1 MGRGGMPLGEWLAS
15 RGLITRDQLGI
26 ALTEQKKTGK
36 LLGEL
41 FVTLGFVSAAAMRE
55 AIAEKTGTESVELPE
70 GTADAYALAHVP
82 RELAR
87 RFTLFPLAYDAASRT
102 LTLAMAQPTNLV
114 AHDQIRLAS
123 RGEVAHIEAKLASP
137 AEIDEAIDRHYGAV
151 LSIDSIVAELEA
163 AGDDAAA
170 GGSTQPVI
178 RLIDALLSD
187 AVLSGASDI
196 HFEPE
201 LGFVRIRYRIDGVL
215 SQIRVLHKDYWPAMA
230 VRLKVMS
237 GLNIAETRAPQDGRM
252 TLTLSGREIDFRIA
266 VLPVLHGENVVLRV
280 LDRARGIVLL
290 DSLGL
295 SGAALHQLRLMLARP
310 EGMVVVTGPTGSGKT
325 TTLYSMLSHLNDV
338 GVNIM
343 TLEDPVEYPL
353 PMVRQTPVNEAVK
366 LDFASGIRAL
376 MRQDPDIIL
385 VGEIRDT
392 ETASMAFR
400 AAMTGHQV
408 FATLHTHSALGALA
422 RLADLGV
429 LPDMM
434 AGNISGVI
442 GQRLVR
448 VLCVQ
453 CKTAS
458 TPDDVEQRLLFL
470 PNSPPPEMIFRPVGC
485 PQCRGTGYRGR
496 RTVMEVLRFDEE
508 FDALVGSRAP
518 LSAFRA
524 LVAQREVM
532 PLADAAVALVRAG
545 ETALEE
551 VLRVVDLTGRL
562 AR

>member
-1 MGRGGMPLGEWLAS
+1 MSRGGMPLGEWLAS

-163 AGDDAAA
+163 VGDGATA

-385 VGEIRDT
+385 VGEIGDT
-392 ETASMAFR
+392 EPASMAFR

>member
-1 MGRGGMPLGEWLAS
+1 MSRGGMPLGEWLAS

-163 AGDDAAA
+163 VGDDATA

-485 PQCRGTGYRGR
+485 P
-496 RTVMEVLRFDEE
+496 MAPKSVLAALPSEAATCTPERLSMSVSSALASLVFMLPPMAASKPPARPPTRPPS
-508 FDALVGSRAP
+508 DAEAP
-518 LSAFRA
+518 PA
-524 LVAQREVM
+524 LLFWNTISGDR
-532 PLADAAVALVRAG
+532 P
-545 ETALEE
+545 
-551 VLRVVDLTGRL
+551 
-562 AR
+562 

>member
-1 MGRGGMPLGEWLAS
+1 MSRGGMPLGEWLAS
-15 RGLITRDQLGI
+15 RGLITRDQLVI

-163 AGDDAAA
+163 VGDDATA

>member
-1 MGRGGMPLGEWLAS
+1 MSRWHSAAPPAPDTDAAPAQSTTTTAPASTPLRIIGADALLLPATAPAWMPQAFSSLPADRW
-15 RGLITRDQLGI
+15 
-26 ALTEQKKTGK
+26 ALFAPATVF
-36 LLGEL
+36 LN
-41 FVTLGFVSAAAMRE
+41 AAAMQALGVSSQPTQTPLLLLQTGLQRVRVRV
-55 AIAEKTGTESVELPE
+55 AGSIAAPG
-70 GTADAYALAHVP
+70 A
-82 RELAR
+82 
-87 RFTLFPLAYDAASRT
+87 PLAVMDIGAAQDLFGRAGQ
-102 LTLAMAQPTNLV
+102 LT
-114 AHDQIRLAS
+114 
-123 RGEVAHIEAKLASP
+123 
-137 AEIDEAIDRHYGAV
+137 
-151 LSIDSIVAELEA
+151 
-163 AGDDAAA
+163 
-170 GGSTQPVI
+170 
-178 RLIDALLSD
+178 
-187 AVLSGASDI
+187 
-196 HFEPE
+196 
-201 LGFVRIRYRIDGVL
+201 RIDLQWQPGSVPEAVQQAL
-215 SQIRVLHKDYWPAMA
+215 QATPGWPA
-230 VRLKVMS
+230 LH
-237 GLNIAETRAPQDGRM
+237 AE
-252 TLTLSGREIDFRIA
+252 
-266 VLPVLHGENVVLRV
+266 
-280 LDRARGIVLL
+280 
-290 DSLGL
+290 
-295 SGAALHQLRLMLARP
+295 
-310 EGMVVVTGPTGSGKT
+310 
-325 TTLYSMLSHLNDV
+325 
-338 GVNIM
+338 
-343 TLEDPVEYPL
+343 
-353 PMVRQTPVNEAVK
+353 
-366 LDFASGIRAL
+366 
-376 MRQDPDIIL
+376 
-385 VGEIRDT
+385 
-392 ETASMAFR
+392 
-400 AAMTGHQV
+400 
-408 FATLHTHSALGALA
+408 LA

>member
-1 MGRGGMPLGEWLAS
+1 MSRGGMPLGEWLAS

-163 AGDDAAA
+163 VGDDATA

-551 VLRVVDLTGRL
+551 VLRVVDLTG
-562 AR
+562 

>member
-1 MGRGGMPLGEWLAS
+1 
-15 RGLITRDQLGI
+15 
-26 ALTEQKKTGK
+26 
-36 LLGEL
+36 
-41 FVTLGFVSAAAMRE
+41 
-55 AIAEKTGTESVELPE
+55 
-70 GTADAYALAHVP
+70 
-82 RELAR
+82 
-87 RFTLFPLAYDAASRT
+87 
-102 LTLAMAQPTNLV
+102 
-114 AHDQIRLAS
+114 
-123 RGEVAHIEAKLASP
+123 
-137 AEIDEAIDRHYGAV
+137 
-151 LSIDSIVAELEA
+151 
-163 AGDDAAA
+163 
-170 GGSTQPVI
+170 
-178 RLIDALLSD
+178 
-187 AVLSGASDI
+187 
-196 HFEPE
+196 
-201 LGFVRIRYRIDGVL
+201 
-215 SQIRVLHKDYWPAMA
+215 
-230 VRLKVMS
+230 
-237 GLNIAETRAPQDGRM
+237 M

>member
-1 MGRGGMPLGEWLAS
+1 MSRGGMPLGEWLAS

-163 AGDDAAA
+163 VGDDATA

-310 EGMVVVTGPTGSGKT
+310 EGMEIG
-325 TTLYSMLSHLNDV
+325 
-338 GVNIM
+338 
-343 TLEDPVEYPL
+343 
-353 PMVRQTPVNEAVK
+353 
-366 LDFASGIRAL
+366 RAH
-376 MRQDPDIIL
+376 
-385 VGEIRDT
+385 V
-392 ETASMAFR
+392 
-400 AAMTGHQV
+400 
-408 FATLHTHSALGALA
+408 
-422 RLADLGV
+422 
-429 LPDMM
+429 
-434 AGNISGVI
+434 
-442 GQRLVR
+442 
-448 VLCVQ
+448 
-453 CKTAS
+453 
-458 TPDDVEQRLLFL
+458 
-470 PNSPPPEMIFRPVGC
+470 
-485 PQCRGTGYRGR
+485 
-496 RTVMEVLRFDEE
+496 
-508 FDALVGSRAP
+508 
-518 LSAFRA
+518 
-524 LVAQREVM
+524 
-532 PLADAAVALVRAG
+532 
-545 ETALEE
+545 
-551 VLRVVDLTGRL
+551 
-562 AR
+562 

>member
-1 MGRGGMPLGEWLAS
+1 MPLGEWLAS

-163 AGDDAAA
+163 VGDDATA

>member
-1 MGRGGMPLGEWLAS
+1 MSRGGMPLGEWLAS

-163 AGDDAAA
+163 VGDDATA

>member
-1 MGRGGMPLGEWLAS
+1 MSRGGMPLGEWLAS

-163 AGDDAAA
+163 VGDDATA

-280 LDRARGIVLL
+280 LDRARGFVLL

>member
-1 MGRGGMPLGEWLAS
+1 MSRGGMPLGEWLAS

-26 ALTEQKKTGK
+26 VLTEQKKTGK

-163 AGDDAAA
+163 VGDDATA

>member
-1 MGRGGMPLGEWLAS
+1 MSRGGMPLGEWLAS

-163 AGDDAAA
+163 VGDDATA

-551 VLRVVDLTGRL
+551 VLRVVDLTDRM
-562 AR
+562 

>member
-1 MGRGGMPLGEWLAS
+1 MSRGGMPLGEWLAS

-163 AGDDAAA
+163 VGDDATA

-196 HFEPE
+196 HVEPE

>member
-1 MGRGGMPLGEWLAS
+1 MPLGEWLAS

-163 AGDDAAA
+163 VGDDATA

-508 FDALVGSRAP
+508 FDALVGPRAP

>member
-1 MGRGGMPLGEWLAS
+1 MSRGGMPLGEWLAS

-163 AGDDAAA
+163 VGDDATA

-458 TPDDVEQRLLFL
+458 TPDDVEQRLPFL